1 MNFAKTGALL
11 FLPCA
16 LSACAHLAT
25 DEAPP
30 QPAPVAEVSAPV
42 APAPKPIDFDDAL
55 ARTTQAYD
63 STGMVAAVS
72 KDGET
77 IWQGA
82 RGLAEEGTDRPVTQD
97 MLFPIASISKA
108 FTATALAILVDRGEV
123 GADPLAARPGGAG
136 QQFGQLVIG
145 LGPDHEIDGGLAAH
159 DFLALG
165 LGDAAGNGDGHR
177 P

>member
-30 QPAPVAEVSAPV
+30 QSSPVAEVSAPV

-55 ARTTQAYD
+55 ARTTKAYD

-82 RGLAEEGTDRPVTQD
+82 RGLAEEGFGPDDKRPRATPRDPQ
-97 MLFPIASISKA
+97 
-108 FTATALAILVDRGEV
+108 TATNAPHIV
-123 GADPLAARPGGAG
+123 GTKRCAAAR
-136 QQFGQLVIG
+136 
-145 LGPDHEIDGGLAAH
+145 AAVH
-159 DFLALG
+159 Q
-165 LGDAAGNGDGHR
+165 
-177 P
+177 

>member
-108 FTATALAILVDRGEV
+108 FTTTALAILVERGSVDWDEPIRTYIPEF
-123 GADPLAARPGGAG
+123 AMSDPWVSEHFTVRDALT
-136 QQFGQLVIG
+136 
-145 LGPDHEIDGGLAAH
+145 GPACHWVRAIC
-159 DFLALG
+159 
-165 LGDAAGNGDGHR
+165 
-177 P
+177 